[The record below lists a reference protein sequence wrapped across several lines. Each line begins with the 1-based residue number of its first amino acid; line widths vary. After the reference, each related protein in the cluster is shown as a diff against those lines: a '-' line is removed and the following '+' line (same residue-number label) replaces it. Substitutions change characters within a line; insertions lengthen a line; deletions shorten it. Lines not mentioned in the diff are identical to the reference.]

1 MTAVKADG
9 IAARQVQTLRQCQG
23 PRPRREA
30 SPHRREEKLMQNERS
45 RMTGLKIKECASAIL
60 ISTDGRF
67 LFQLRDNV
75 PGISDQGSS
84 AFLVVAGR
92 VTRAFWTA
100 LSVKFTKRLDILFAQ
115 PADVYKTVLQK
126 AIEFGAGP
134 KT

>member
-1 MTAVKADG
+1 
-9 IAARQVQTLRQCQG
+9 
-23 PRPRREA
+23 
-30 SPHRREEKLMQNERS
+30 
-45 RMTGLKIKECASAIL
+45 MTGLKIKECASAIL

-100 LSVKFTKRLDILFAQ
+100 LSVKFTKRLDILY
-115 PADVYKTVLQK
+115 PPNGLSLS
-126 AIEFGAGP
+126 GATSDQTIRRQTAP
-134 KT
+134 FMVSFF